1 MAITEQIFSFSSNA
15 IYSTKEQV
23 NGNGNIVRENAS
35 PVISGGVFLVCL
47 FFFALPKTK
56 CWHTDLDRNSD
67 NLQRCT
73 FCLS

>member
-35 PVISGGVFLVCL
+35 PVISGGGVCL
-47 FFFALPKTK
+47 FVFFALPKTK
-56 CWHTDLDRNSD
+56 RWHTDLDRNSD